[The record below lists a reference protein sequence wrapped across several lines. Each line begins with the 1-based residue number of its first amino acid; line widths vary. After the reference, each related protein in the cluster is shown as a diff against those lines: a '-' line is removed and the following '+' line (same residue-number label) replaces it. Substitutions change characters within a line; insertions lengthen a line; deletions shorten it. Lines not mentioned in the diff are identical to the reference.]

1 MNSFSGI
8 PPTEGH
14 IRGVEEEEVDC
25 RCSTDCCTASC
36 CVIDGAA
43 VGTKDCGRW
52 SSSPSVSVVGGVL
65 VDGMSGE
72 EPSSVTDRTSETFRL
87 LGADPELWDQW

>member
-1 MNSFSGI
+1 MVNSFSGI
-8 PPTEGH
+8 PPLQGH

-25 RCSTDCCTASC
+25 CCSTDCCTASC
-36 CVIDGAA
+36 CVINGAA

-72 EPSSVTDRTSETFRL
+72 EQSSVTDSTSETFPSS
-87 LGADPELWDQW
+87 GS